1 MKIVS
6 EYLEKYW
13 PNKKPPKIF
22 YRWLKYA
29 INNNSFKEIMVMFR
43 LNKTLKKS
51 FFKIKILK
59 CVFKKIMNLE

>member
-1 MKIVS
+1 MKIAS

-22 YRWLKYA
+22 YQWLKHT
-29 INNNSFKEIMVMFR
+29 IKNNSFKDIMGMFR

-59 CVFKKIMNLE
+59 CILIKIIDFK